1 MCSARLVCLLE
12 AIDYLLEIIDNVRK
26 VGANEQS
33 GDDCARVNDIDL
45 LLREFTTLEF
55 MPLVADIGH
64 VLRGSFALL
73 AQGLSIHHI
82 PLSRSGML
90 MSRRR
95 MICGQRPAEL
105 GCAQPNVMQLEL

>member
-64 VLRGSFALL
+64 VLPRLVRL
-73 AQGLSIHHI
+73 ACTVFVKLITFRFSV
-82 PLSRSGML
+82 
-90 MSRRR
+90 
-95 MICGQRPAEL
+95 PA
-105 GCAQPNVMQLEL
+105 C